1 MPSLFFGGGMSKQGQ
16 WVIAIIVL
24 LVIIAI
30 AYHYYMPK
38 SCKADTD
45 CPSGQKCG
53 SDSKCHK
60 PGAGAAGAA
69 CTKATDCASV
79 ACASGKCG
87 FRSGRRDRFNSDE
100 MNWPTADSL
109 VPGDV
114 YPYGNY
120 SGYDVLNTSMS
131 YDPLY

>member
-1 MPSLFFGGGMSKQGQ
+1 MPSLFFGGGMSKQSE
-16 WVIAIIVL
+16 WVIGIIIL

-45 CPSGQKCG
+45 CKTGQKC
-53 SDSKCHK
+53 
-60 PGAGAAGAA
+60 
-69 CTKATDCASV
+69 T
-79 ACASGKCG
+79 SGKCG
-87 FRSGRRDRFNSDE
+87 FHASKAGRKGRFSSDE

-109 VPGDV
+109 VPGDTF
-114 YPYGNY
+114 PFGNY
-120 SGYDVLNTSMS
+120 SGYGVNNTSMS